1 MPPEVQMSVLCA
13 HITPDETRRL
23 PCRAESLAEAA
34 LSEPEGVYTVART
47 YHRDQVVLFDAHFD
61 RLEDSARR
69 AGTPIELNRERL
81 RQALKGLLDSAG
93 FEETRLRLTVPS
105 ATPQIVAVLME
116 PLPVLP
122 EAYRLHGVKL
132 VSVRFAR
139 SHPKIKSN
147 RLESLRAQ
155 VRSQMPEGA
164 YEGLITGPK
173 GEILEG
179 LSSNFY
185 AVLDGELR
193 TAEEHVLHGISRR
206 IVLEIAEH
214 RLPVDLQPVTLA
226 DLPDASEAFMSSS
239 SRGILPVIAVNDT
252 IIGNGKPGPVTSEL
266 VQAYG
271 AWVEDHLEPLW
282 RKD

>member
-1 MPPEVQMSVLCA
+1 MSVLCA
-13 HITPDETRRL
+13 HITPDDVKRL

-47 YHRDQVVLFDAHFD
+47 YHRDQMVLFDAHLD

-69 AGTPIELNRERL
+69 EGTPIELNRARL
-81 RQALKGLLDSAG
+81 RQALEGLLDTAG
-93 FEETRLRLTVPS
+93 FAETRLRLTVPS
-105 ATPQIVAVLME
+105 DTQQVVAVIME
-116 PLPVLP
+116 RLPDLP
-122 EAYRLHGVKL
+122 EAYLQDGVKV

-139 SHPKIKSN
+139 SHPRIKSN

-164 YEGLITGPK
+164 YEGLITGPR

-185 AVLDGELR
+185 AILDGELH
-193 TAEEHVLHGISRR
+193 TAEENVLHGISRR
-206 IVLEIAEH
+206 IVLEIAED
-214 RLPVDLQPVTLA
+214 RLPVGLHPVTVA
-226 DLPDASEAFMSSS
+226 DLPNASEAFMSSS
-239 SRGILPVIAVNDT
+239 SRGILPVVTVNETT
-252 IIGNGKPGPVTSEL
+252 IGSGRPGAVTSEL
-266 VQAYG
+266 MHAYE

-282 RKD
+282 QES

>member
-1 MPPEVQMSVLCA
+1 
-13 HITPDETRRL
+13 
-23 PCRAESLAEAA
+23 
-34 LSEPEGVYTVART
+34 
-47 YHRDQVVLFDAHFD
+47 
-61 RLEDSARR
+61 
-69 AGTPIELNRERL
+69 
-81 RQALKGLLDSAG
+81 
-93 FEETRLRLTVPS
+93 
-105 ATPQIVAVLME
+105 
-116 PLPVLP
+116 
-122 EAYRLHGVKL
+122 
-132 VSVRFAR
+132 
-139 SHPKIKSN
+139 
-147 RLESLRAQ
+147 
-155 VRSQMPEGA
+155 MPEGA

-266 VQAYG
+266 VQAYD